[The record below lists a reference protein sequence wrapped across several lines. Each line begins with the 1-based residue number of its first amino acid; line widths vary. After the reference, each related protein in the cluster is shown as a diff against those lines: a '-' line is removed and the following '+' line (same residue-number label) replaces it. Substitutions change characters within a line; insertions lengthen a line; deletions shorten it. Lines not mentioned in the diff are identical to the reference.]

1 MASREQELE
10 GGEVEEEEEEE
21 EKPALLVWLGERL
34 VRNPLTQATIDI
46 WEEEQMMA
54 VILISSE
61 AAPVA
66 DGEPVAATLPAAA
79 VDCEAR
85 DRQRL
90 FRLLALSSRAE

>member
-1 MASREQELE
+1 M
-10 GGEVEEEEEEE
+10 EEEEEEE

-61 AAPVA
+61 AALEVDGDPVT
-66 DGEPVAATLPAAA
+66 ATLLVPAAL
-79 VDCEAR
+79 VDCETR

-90 FRLLALSSRAE
+90 FRLLVLSSRAE